1 MSSQS
6 YRVQACDSFEQL
18 PQPHRDLLAAAPS
31 FDRTLVWYQAFV
43 RHLLGQGERLVILAL
58 WRQVAGG
65 RSPEAGGGP
74 QADGG
79 SPADRGSSEQAVAV
93 LPLRLAA
100 EHRGPL
106 RVHSV
111 TALAN
116 YYTALFGP
124 VFAPGADEAGASEAL
139 IDALRGGLLPR
150 WNLLDLNPMATE
162 GAFFDA
168 AARALR
174 ASGCV
179 VQSYFRFG
187 NWYLQ
192 VRGRSFA
199 QYLQEMPG
207 RMRSTLTRKS
217 KKLLARSDVT
227 IEIVQDPSQVP
238 DALAAYEQIY
248 VKSWKQD
255 EPHKDFIRDF
265 VQRFAE
271 AGWLRLG
278 LIRIGGQP
286 AAAQLWFTHAGTAS
300 IFKLAYDPA
309 FTDLS
314 VGSVLTMKLMEHALD
329 VDKVEVVDYLCG
341 DDEYKK
347 DWMSDRRER
356 RGLRASPWLSLV
368 GLTEAAAMLGSR
380 LKRKA
385 A

>member
-58 WRQVAGG
+58 W
-65 RSPEAGGGP
+65 
-74 QADGG
+74 GG
-79 SPADRGSSEQAVAV
+79 SPETAVAV
-93 LPLRLAA
+93 LPLRLSA
-100 EHRGPL
+100 EYRGPL

-124 VFAPGADEAGASEAL
+124 VFAPGADEAGASAAL

-199 QYLQEMPG
+199 QYLQDMPG

-217 KKLLARSDVT
+217 KKLLARSGVT
-227 IEIVQDPSQVP
+227 IEIVQDPSRVP

-271 AGWLRLG
+271 VGWLRLG
-278 LIRIGGQP
+278 LIRIDGKTKE
-286 AAAQLWFTHAGTAS
+286 ARVTF
-300 IFKLAYDPA
+300 
-309 FTDLS
+309 
-314 VGSVLTMKLMEHALD
+314 
-329 VDKVEVVDYLCG
+329 VDARV
-341 DDEYKK
+341 
-347 DWMSDRRER
+347 MS
-356 RGLRASPWLSLV
+356 S
-368 GLTEAAAMLGSR
+368 
-380 LKRKA
+380 
-385 A
+385 

>member
-1 MSSQS
+1 MSSQF
-6 YRVQACDSFEQL
+6 YRLEACDSFERL

-31 FDRTLVWYQAFV
+31 FDRTLVWYETFV
-43 RHLLGQGERLVILAL
+43 RHLLGEGERLVILAL
-58 WRQVAGG
+58 W
-65 RSPEAGGGP
+65 
-74 QADGG
+74 GG
-79 SPADRGSSEQAVAV
+79 SPEQAMAV
-93 LPLRLAA
+93 LPLRIRV

-124 VFAPGADEAGASEAL
+124 VFAPSIDEAAASEAL
-139 IDALRGGLLPR
+139 IDALRGAALQR
-150 WNLLDLNPMATE
+150 WNLLDLNPLASE
-162 GAFFDA
+162 GAFFGA
-168 AARALR
+168 AARMLR
-174 ASGCV
+174 ACGCV

-199 QYLQEMPG
+199 QYLQDMPG

-217 KKLLARSDVT
+217 KKLSARSGVT
-227 IEIVQDPSQVP
+227 IEIVQEPSRVA

-255 EPHKDFIRDF
+255 EPHKDFIRDL
-265 VQRFAE
+265 VHRFAQ

-278 LIRIGGQP
+278 LIRIDGAP

-309 FTDLS
+309 FADLS

-329 VDKVEVVDYLCG
+329 VDKVEIVDYLCG

-356 RGLRASPWLSLV
+356 CGLRASPWLSLV
-368 GLTEAAAMLGSR
+368 GLTEAAAMLGSK
-380 LKRKA
+380 LKRA
-385 A
+385 AA